1 MSVGTKDRKFAVYN
15 ALEVALRRCK
25 IEKAGATSTLL
36 LETFLED
43 GGRLKASKVYSREL
57 CEEAHFMVWRKLLIQ
72 KEWLVWSESQAD
84 KGQYH
89 PGKKLIPYIN
99 KEKIA
104 QKEIVTKDEVPS
116 KADFNTLKQELS
128 DTKNR
133 VTTIEESMKSVYSKL
148 KLGEP
153 DPPHYSKLKD
163 KVVPKD
169 ETN

>member
-1 MSVGTKDRKFAVYN
+1 MPVGTKDRKFTVYN
-15 ALEVALRRCK
+15 ALEVALRRGK

-57 CEEAHFMVWRKLLIQ
+57 CEEAHFMVWRKVLIQ

-99 KEKIA
+99 KEKSS

-116 KADFNTLKQELS
+116 KADFNNLKLELT

-133 VTTIEESMKSVYSKL
+133 VTTIEESMKKVYSKL

-153 DPPHYSKLKD
+153 DPPGYGKLQQHVIKD
-163 KVVPKD
+163 D
-169 ETN
+169 NN

>member
-1 MSVGTKDRKFAVYN
+1 M
-15 ALEVALRRCK
+15 
-25 IEKAGATSTLL
+25 
-36 LETFLED
+36 
-43 GGRLKASKVYSREL
+43 
-57 CEEAHFMVWRKLLIQ
+57 LIQ

-99 KEKIA
+99 KEKTS

-116 KADFNTLKQELS
+116 KAEFNILKDQLSNTKIELT

-133 VTTIEESMKSVYSKL
+133 VTTIEESMKKVYSKL
-148 KLGEP
+148 KLGDP
-153 DPPHYSKLKD
+153 DPPGYGKLQQHIINE
-163 KVVPKD
+163 